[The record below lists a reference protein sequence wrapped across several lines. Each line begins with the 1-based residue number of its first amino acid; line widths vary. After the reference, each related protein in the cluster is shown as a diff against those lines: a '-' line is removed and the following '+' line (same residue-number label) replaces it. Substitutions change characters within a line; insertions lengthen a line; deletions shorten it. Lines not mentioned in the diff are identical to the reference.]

1 MTCPREMARDGC
13 RLAKISKLYR
23 SDRRSSSLG
32 RAAGEEVR
40 SAMVLSSRTW
50 CEDGLRR
57 ALDELVA
64 LRAMY
69 GADEGDDISADINDV
84 AVEIAEDALR
94 NDADAAPTSLSHVP
108 ALDATVRFG
117 GGGATVRVSLPPGY
131 PARSRPMIVAECAS
145 RHRGSD
151 ASWRMQLAADD
162 AVEASGWGDDARA
175 DGERVGNPG
184 RSDPDPSASPSSS
197 DDDDDEVEDGQ
208 QCGEEC
214 ALSAVEAARQAFLDY
229 LASIAPEQEGDDAP
243 KIKHPNARQSPAKR
257 GRRLVW
263 FHHVKSGKKRRKM
276 REWSAELSVDGVVKC
291 GYPGVCVVEGET
303 RACDEFV
310 RRLRSLGWSAMSVR
324 AAEDD
329 DEEEFDEEFADDKGA
344 VSKRGLRRG
353 WSEIGEDGG
362 MSALAEVLRHANLE
376 RLMSAALRQ
385 NV

>member
-1 MTCPREMARDGC
+1 
-13 RLAKISKLYR
+13 
-23 SDRRSSSLG
+23 
-32 RAAGEEVR
+32 
-40 SAMVLSSRTW
+40 MVLSSRSW

-69 GADEGDDISADINDV
+69 GADEGDEELTKSSSATSTSAEVNDV

-94 NDADAAPTSLSHVP
+94 NNADAAPTSLSHVP

-117 GGGATVRVSLPPGY
+117 GGGATVRVALPPGY
-131 PARSRPMIVAECAS
+131 PTRSRPMIVAECAS

-162 AVEASGWGDDARA
+162 AVEASGWGDDIRA
-175 DGERVGNPG
+175 GVERVGNPG
-184 RSDPDPSASPSSS
+184 RSDPDQCASPSSS
-197 DDDDDEVEDGQ
+197 DDDDDGDGYEDEVQEDDEDGR
-208 QCGEEC
+208 GEEC

-229 LASIAPEQEGDDAP
+229 LASIPPDEEHEASFNTDES
-243 KIKHPNARQSPAKR
+243 RRKR

-263 FHHVKSGKKRRKM
+263 FHHVKSGKKRKKM
-276 REWSAELSVDGVVKC
+276 REWSGELSVNGVVKC
-291 GYPGVCVVEGET
+291 GYPGVCVVEGEVQ
-303 RACDEFV
+303 ACDEFV
-310 RRLRSLGWSAMSVR
+310 RRLRGLGWSAMSVR

-329 DEEEFDEEFADDKGA
+329 DEEFLDDGDGEGAA
-344 VSKRGLRRG
+344 VSRRGLRRG
-353 WSEIGEDGG
+353 WTEIGEDGG
-362 MSALAEVLRHANLE
+362 MSALAEVLRHASLE

>member
-1 MTCPREMARDGC
+1 
-13 RLAKISKLYR
+13 
-23 SDRRSSSLG
+23 
-32 RAAGEEVR
+32 
-40 SAMVLSSRTW
+40 MVLSSRSW

-69 GADEGDDISADINDV
+69 GADEGDEELTKSSPTSTSAEVNDV

-94 NDADAAPTSLSHVP
+94 NNADAAPNSLSHVP

-117 GGGATVRVSLPPGY
+117 GGGATVRVALPPGY
-131 PARSRPMIVAECAS
+131 PTRSRPMIVAECAS

-162 AVEASGWGDDARA
+162 AVEASGWGDDIRA
-175 DGERVGNPG
+175 GVERVGDPG
-184 RSDPDPSASPSSS
+184 RSDPDQCASPSSS
-197 DDDDDEVEDGQ
+197 DDDDDDGDGYEDEVQEDDEDGR
-208 QCGEEC
+208 GEEC

-229 LASIAPEQEGDDAP
+229 LASIPPDEEHEASFNTDES
-243 KIKHPNARQSPAKR
+243 RRKR

-263 FHHVKSGKKRRKM
+263 FHHVKSGKKRKKM
-276 REWSAELSVDGVVKC
+276 REWSVELSVDGVVKC
-291 GYPGVCVVEGET
+291 GYPGVCVVEGEVQ
-303 RACDEFV
+303 ACDEFV
-310 RRLRSLGWSAMSVR
+310 RRLRGLGWSAMSVR

-329 DEEEFDEEFADDKGA
+329 DEEFVDDGEDGEGA
-344 VSKRGLRRG
+344 ASRRGLRRG

>member
-1 MTCPREMARDGC
+1 
-13 RLAKISKLYR
+13 
-23 SDRRSSSLG
+23 
-32 RAAGEEVR
+32 
-40 SAMVLSSRTW
+40 MVLSSRAW

-69 GADEGDDISADINDV
+69 GACEGDEELTKSSGTSAKINDI

-94 NDADAAPTSLSHVP
+94 NNADAAPTSLSHVP

-117 GGGATVRVSLPPGY
+117 GGGATVRVALPPGY
-131 PARSRPMIVAECAS
+131 PTRRRPMIVAECAS

-162 AVEASGWGDDARA
+162 AVEASGWVDDIRA
-175 DGERVGNPG
+175 GVERVGIPG

-197 DDDDDEVEDGQ
+197 DDDDDDDGDEDEVRDDEDGR
-208 QCGEEC
+208 GEEC

-229 LASIAPEQEGDDAP
+229 LASIPPDEERLE
-243 KIKHPNARQSPAKR
+243 HPNADAQSPRKR

-263 FHHVKSGKKRRKM
+263 FHHVKSGKKRKKM

-291 GYPGVCVVEGET
+291 GYPGVCVVEGEA

-310 RRLRSLGWSAMSVR
+310 RRLRGLGWSAMSVR

-329 DEEEFDEEFADDKGA
+329 EEEFVDDEDA
-344 VSKRGLRRG
+344 VSKRGLLRG

>member
-1 MTCPREMARDGC
+1 
-13 RLAKISKLYR
+13 
-23 SDRRSSSLG
+23 
-32 RAAGEEVR
+32 
-40 SAMVLSSRTW
+40 MVLSSRSW

-69 GADEGDDISADINDV
+69 GADEGDEELTKSSSATSTSAEVNDV

-94 NDADAAPTSLSHVP
+94 NNADAAPTSLSHVP

-117 GGGATVRVSLPPGY
+117 GGGATVRVALPPGY
-131 PARSRPMIVAECAS
+131 PTRSRPMIVAECAS

-162 AVEASGWGDDARA
+162 AVEASGWGDDIRA
-175 DGERVGNPG
+175 GVERVGNPG
-184 RSDPDPSASPSSS
+184 RSDPDQCASPSSS
-197 DDDDDEVEDGQ
+197 DDDDDDGDGYEDEVQEDDEDGR
-208 QCGEEC
+208 GEEC

-229 LASIAPEQEGDDAP
+229 LASIPPDEEREASFNTDES
-243 KIKHPNARQSPAKR
+243 RRKR

-263 FHHVKSGKKRRKM
+263 FHHVKSGKKRKKM
-276 REWSAELSVDGVVKC
+276 REWSVELSVDGVVKC
-291 GYPGVCVVEGET
+291 GYPGVCVVEGEVQ
-303 RACDEFV
+303 ACDEFV
-310 RRLRSLGWSAMSVR
+310 RRLRGLGWSAMSVR

-329 DEEEFDEEFADDKGA
+329 DEEFVDDGDGEGA
-344 VSKRGLRRG
+344 ASRRGLRRG

>member
-1 MTCPREMARDGC
+1 
-13 RLAKISKLYR
+13 
-23 SDRRSSSLG
+23 
-32 RAAGEEVR
+32 
-40 SAMVLSSRTW
+40 MVLSSRSW

-69 GADEGDDISADINDV
+69 GADEGDEELTKSSPTSTSAEVNDV

-94 NDADAAPTSLSHVP
+94 NNADAAPTSLSHVP

-117 GGGATVRVSLPPGY
+117 GGGATVRVALPPGY
-131 PARSRPMIVAECAS
+131 PTRSRPMIVAECAS

-162 AVEASGWGDDARA
+162 AVEASGWADDIRA
-175 DGERVGNPG
+175 GVERVGDPG
-184 RSDPDPSASPSSS
+184 RSDPDQCASPSSS
-197 DDDDDEVEDGQ
+197 DDDDDDGDGYEDEVQEDDEDGR
-208 QCGEEC
+208 GEEC

-229 LASIAPEQEGDDAP
+229 LASIPPDEEHEASFNTDES
-243 KIKHPNARQSPAKR
+243 RRKR

-263 FHHVKSGKKRRKM
+263 FHHVKSGKKRKKM
-276 REWSAELSVDGVVKC
+276 REWSGELSVNGVVKC
-291 GYPGVCVVEGET
+291 GYPGVCVVEGEVQ
-303 RACDEFV
+303 ACDEFV
-310 RRLRSLGWSAMSVR
+310 RRLRGLGWSAMSVR

-329 DEEEFDEEFADDKGA
+329 DEEFVDDGDGEGA
-344 VSKRGLRRG
+344 ASRRGLRRG